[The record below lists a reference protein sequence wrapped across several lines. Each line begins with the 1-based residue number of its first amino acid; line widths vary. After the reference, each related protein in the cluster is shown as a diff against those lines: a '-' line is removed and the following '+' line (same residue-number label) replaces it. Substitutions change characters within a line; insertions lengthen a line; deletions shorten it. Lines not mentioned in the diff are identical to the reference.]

1 MMSEHEVA
9 IADLEINGQRA
20 AGAVIP
26 SVAIDRIIALR
37 ESGLKQFTDALALL
51 SSARRLFLDACS
63 VKSLYGYDIC
73 VKDALNWES
82 QPQRAQDAI
91 RKTIDGKIWHRL
103 MLDTGMYTLMSTRQR
118 EEWDRQLDGENMPEI
133 TLDTVL
139 ATFNQLHA
147 SKNDTFEQGVI
158 DLFKSLSWDY
168 KTNSPCRFGK
178 KIIVSRFMDSY
189 SSGRIYFGT
198 LGRSKLDDL
207 TKVFYLLEGRNVPDY
222 RVSEGAKFSEYFER
236 ERFCGAVYEA
246 EYFSMRYYMKGTA
259 HITFK
264 RPELV
269 ERINDIVARHYP
281 EMLPPRL

>member
-1 MMSEHEVA
+1 MLSEQPTA
-9 IADLEINGQRA
+9 LNYLDIDGQRA
-20 AGAVIP
+20 GEVIP

-37 ESGLKQFTDALALL
+37 ESGLKQFTEALALL
-51 SSARRLFLDACS
+51 SSARRLFLDACN

-73 VKDALNWES
+73 VKDAINWES
-82 QPQRAQDAI
+82 QPQRAQEAI

-103 MLDTGMYTLMSTRQR
+103 MLETGMYTLMSTRQR
-118 EEWDRQLDGENMPEI
+118 DEWDRQVSGENMPEI

-178 KIIVSRFMDSY
+178 KIIVSRLMESF
-189 SSGRIYFGT
+189 SSGRNYLGT
-198 LGRSKLDDL
+198 PGRSMLDDL
-207 TKVFYLLEGRNVPDY
+207 TKVFYLLEGRNVPDH
-222 RVSEGAKFSEYFER
+222 RVSEGAKFGEYFER
-236 ERFCGAVYEA
+236 EGFSGAFYEA

-269 ERINDIVARHYP
+269 DRINDIVARHFP
-281 EMLPPRL
+281 DMLPSRV

>member
-1 MMSEHEVA
+1 MLSEHETAV
-9 IADLEINGQRA
+9 ADLEINGQRA
-20 AGAVIP
+20 GDVIP

-37 ESGLKQFTDALALL
+37 ESGLKQFTEALALL
-51 SSARRLFLDACS
+51 SSARRLFLDACN
-63 VKSLYGYDIC
+63 VKSLYSYDIC
-73 VKDALNWES
+73 VKDAINWES

-103 MLDTGMYTLMSTRQR
+103 MLETGMYTLMSTRQR
-118 EEWDRQLDGENMPEI
+118 DEWDRQVSGENMPEI

-178 KIIVSRFMDSY
+178 KIIVSRLMESY
-189 SSGRIYFGT
+189 SSGRNYLGT
-198 LGRSKLDDL
+198 PGRSKLDDL
-207 TKVFYLLEGRNVPDY
+207 TKVFYLLEGRNVPDH
-222 RVSEGAKFSEYFER
+222 RVSEGAKFGEHFER
-236 ERFCGAVYEA
+236 EGFSGAVYEA

-269 ERINDIVARHYP
+269 DRLNDIVARHFP
-281 EMLPPRL
+281 DMLPSRV

>member
-1 MMSEHEVA
+1 MRSEHDTAV
-9 IADLEINGQRA
+9 ADLEINGQRA
-20 AGAVIP
+20 GEVIP

-37 ESGLKQFTDALALL
+37 ESGLKQFTEALALL
-51 SSARRLFLDACS
+51 SSARRLFLDACN

-73 VKDALNWES
+73 VKDAINWES

-103 MLDTGMYTLMSTRQR
+103 MLETGMYTLMSTRQR
-118 EEWDRQLDGENMPEI
+118 DEWDRQVSGENMPEI

-147 SKNDTFEQGVI
+147 NKNDTFEQGVI

-178 KIIVSRFMDSY
+178 KIIVSRLMESY
-189 SSGRIYFGT
+189 SSGRNYLGT
-198 LGRSKLDDL
+198 PGRSKLDDL
-207 TKVFYLLEGRNVPDY
+207 TKVFYLLEGRNVPDH
-222 RVSEGAKFSEYFER
+222 RVSEGAKFGEHFER
-236 ERFCGAVYEA
+236 EGFSGAVYEA

-269 ERINDIVARHYP
+269 DRLNDIVARHFP
-281 EMLPPRL
+281 DMLPSRV

>member
-1 MMSEHEVA
+1 MLNGQDTAV
-9 IADLEINGQRA
+9 ADLGINSQRA
-20 AGAVIP
+20 GEVIP

-37 ESGLKQFTDALALL
+37 ESGLKQFTDALDML

-63 VKSLYGYDIC
+63 VKTLYGYDTC

-82 QPQRAQDAI
+82 QPQRAQEAI
-91 RKTIDGKIWHRL
+91 RKAIDGKIWHRL

-118 EEWDRQLDGENMPEI
+118 DEWDRQVSGETMPEI

-147 SKNDTFEQGVI
+147 GKNDTFEQGVI

-178 KIIVSRFMDSY
+178 KIIVSRLMDSY
-189 SSGRIYFGT
+189 SSGCSYVGT
-198 LGRSKLDDL
+198 LGRSKIDDL

-222 RVSEGAKFSEYFER
+222 RVSEGAKFGEFFER
-236 ERFCGAVYEA
+236 ERFSGAVYDG

-269 ERINDIVARHYP
+269 SLINDIVARHYP
-281 EMLPPRL
+281 SMLPPRV

>member
-1 MMSEHEVA
+1 MLNEQGTA
-9 IADLEINGQRA
+9 IGDMDINGQWT
-20 AGAVIP
+20 GEVIP

-63 VKSLYGYDIC
+63 AKYLYGYDIC

-118 EEWDRQLDGENMPEI
+118 DEWDRQVAGETMPEI

-147 SKNDTFEQGVI
+147 GKNDTFEQGVI

-168 KTNSPCRFGK
+168 KTNCPCRFGK
-178 KIIVSRFMDSY
+178 KIIVSRLMESY
-189 SSGRIYFGT
+189 SSGRSYFGT

-207 TKVFYLLEGRNVPDY
+207 TKVFYLLEGRNVPDH
-222 RVSEGAKFSEYFER
+222 RVSEGAKFGEFFER
-236 ERFCGAVYEA
+236 ERFSGAVYDG
-246 EYFSMRYYMKGTA
+246 EYFTMRYYMKGTA

-269 ERINDIVARHYP
+269 SRINDIVARHYP
-281 EMLPPRL
+281 NMLPTRL

>member
-1 MMSEHEVA
+1 MLNRQDTAV
-9 IADLEINGQRA
+9 ADLGIGGQRA
-20 AGAVIP
+20 GEVIP

-37 ESGLKQFTDALALL
+37 ENGLKQFTHALALL
-51 SSARRLFLDACS
+51 SSARQLFLDACGA
-63 VKSLYGYDIC
+63 KSLYGYDIC

-82 QPQRAQDAI
+82 QPQKAQDAI
-91 RKTIDGKIWHRL
+91 KKTIDGKIWHRL

-118 EEWDRQLDGENMPEI
+118 DEWDRQVAGETMPEI

-139 ATFNQLHA
+139 ATFDQLHA
-147 SKNDTFEQGVI
+147 GKNDTFEQGVI

-168 KTNSPCRFGK
+168 KTNCPCRFGK
-178 KIIVSRFMDSY
+178 KIIVSRLMESY
-189 SSGRIYFGT
+189 SSGLNYFGT

-207 TKVFYLLEGRNVPDY
+207 TKVFYLLEGRNVPDH
-222 RVSEGAKFSEYFER
+222 RVSEGAKFGEFFER
-236 ERFCGAVYEA
+236 ERFSGAVYDG

-269 ERINDIVARHYP
+269 SRINAIVARHYP
-281 EMLPPRL
+281 SMLPPRV

>member
-1 MMSEHEVA
+1 MLSEQPTVLNHLD
-9 IADLEINGQRA
+9 IDGQRA
-20 AGAVIP
+20 GEVIP

-37 ESGLKQFTDALALL
+37 ESGLKQFTEALALL
-51 SSARRLFLDACS
+51 SSARRLFLGACN

-73 VKDALNWES
+73 VKDAINWES
-82 QPQRAQDAI
+82 QPQRAQEAI

-103 MLDTGMYTLMSTRQR
+103 MLETGMYTLMSTRQR
-118 EEWDRQLDGENMPEI
+118 DEWDRQVSGENMPEI

-178 KIIVSRFMDSY
+178 KIIVSRLMESD
-189 SSGRIYFGT
+189 SSGRNYLGT
-198 LGRSKLDDL
+198 PGRSMLDDL
-207 TKVFYLLEGRNVPDY
+207 TKVFYLLEGRNVPDH
-222 RVSEGAKFSEYFER
+222 RVSEGAKFGEYFER
-236 ERFCGAVYEA
+236 EGFSGAVYEA
-246 EYFSMRYYMKGTA
+246 EYFLMRYYMKGTA

-269 ERINDIVARHYP
+269 DRINDIVARHFP
-281 EMLPPRL
+281 DMLPSRV

>member
-1 MMSEHEVA
+1 MLSEHDTAV
-9 IADLEINGQRA
+9 ADLEINGQRA
-20 AGAVIP
+20 GEVIP

-37 ESGLKQFTDALALL
+37 ESGLKQFTEALALL
-51 SSARRLFLDACS
+51 SSARRLFLDACN

-73 VKDALNWES
+73 VKDAINWES

-103 MLDTGMYTLMSTRQR
+103 MLETGMYTLMSTRQR
-118 EEWDRQLDGENMPEI
+118 DEWDRQVSGENMPEI

-178 KIIVSRFMDSY
+178 KIIVSRLMESY
-189 SSGRIYFGT
+189 SSGRNYLGT
-198 LGRSKLDDL
+198 PGRSKLDDL
-207 TKVFYLLEGRNVPDY
+207 TKVFYLLEGRNVPDH
-222 RVSEGAKFSEYFER
+222 RVSEGAKFGEHFER
-236 ERFCGAVYEA
+236 EGFSGAVYEA

-269 ERINDIVARHYP
+269 DRLNDIVARHFP
-281 EMLPPRL
+281 DMLPSRV

>member
-1 MMSEHEVA
+1 MLSENATEL
-9 IADLEINGQRA
+9 ADLEINGQRA
-20 AGAVIP
+20 GEVIP

-63 VKSLYGYDIC
+63 AKSLYGYDTC

-82 QPQRAQDAI
+82 QPQRALNGI

-147 SKNDTFEQGVI
+147 SKNDTFEQSVI
-158 DLFKSLSWDY
+158 DMFKSLSWDY
-168 KTNSPCRFGK
+168 KTNSPCKFGK

-189 SSGRIYFGT
+189 SSGSIYFGT

-222 RVSEGAKFSEYFER
+222 RVSEGAKFSEFFER
-236 ERFCGAVYEA
+236 ERFSCSVYEA

-269 ERINDIVARHYP
+269 DRINDIVARHYP
-281 EMLPPRL
+281 DMLPTRL

>member
-1 MMSEHEVA
+1 MLNEQHTAV
-9 IADLEINGQRA
+9 ADLDINGQH
-20 AGAVIP
+20 AGEMIP

-37 ESGLKQFTDALALL
+37 ENGLKQFTDALELL
-51 SSARRLFLDACS
+51 GSARRLFLDACNA
-63 VKSLYGYDIC
+63 KYLHGYDIC
-73 VKDALNWES
+73 VKEAINWEK
-82 QPQRAQDAI
+82 QPQRAQNAI
-91 RKTIDGKIWHRL
+91 RKTIDGKIWDRL
-103 MLDTGMYTLMSTRQR
+103 MNETGMYTLMSTRQR
-118 EEWDRQLDGENMPEI
+118 DEWDRQLSGENMPEI

-168 KTNSPCRFGK
+168 KTNNPCRFGK
-178 KIIVSRFMDSY
+178 KIIVSLLMDSY
-189 SSGRIYFGT
+189 SSGRIHFST

-222 RVSEGAKFSEYFER
+222 RVSEGAKFAEYFAR
-236 ERFCGAVYEA
+236 ERFSGEVYES
-246 EYFSMRYYMKGTA
+246 EYFSMRYYLKGTA

-269 ERINDIVARHYP
+269 DRINDIVARHYP
-281 EMLPPRL
+281 SMLPSRL

>member
-1 MMSEHEVA
+1 MLNEQSTAVV
-9 IADLEINGQRA
+9 DLDINSQRA
-20 AGAVIP
+20 GEVIP

-37 ESGLKQFTDALALL
+37 ENGLKQFTDALELL
-51 SSARRLFLDACS
+51 GSARRLFLDACNA
-63 VKSLYGYDIC
+63 KYLYGYDIC
-73 VKDALNWES
+73 VKEAINWEK

-91 RKTIDGKIWHRL
+91 RKTIDGKIWDRL
-103 MLDTGMYTLMSTRQR
+103 MNETGMYTLMSTRQR
-118 EEWDRQLDGENMPEI
+118 DEWDRQLSGENIPEI

-158 DLFKSLSWDY
+158 GLFKSLSWDY
-168 KTNSPCRFGK
+168 KSNNPCRFGK
-178 KIIVSRFMDSY
+178 KIIVSRLMDSY
-189 SSGRIYFGT
+189 SSGRIHFST

-222 RVSEGAKFSEYFER
+222 RVSEGAKFAEYFER
-236 ERFCGAVYEA
+236 ERFSGAVYDA

-269 ERINDIVARHYP
+269 DRINDIVARHYP
-281 EMLPPRL
+281 SMLPSRL

>member
-1 MMSEHEVA
+1 MMSKHETA

-20 AGAVIP
+20 GEVIP

-63 VKSLYGYDIC
+63 AKSLYGYDIC

-118 EEWDRQLDGENMPEI
+118 EAWDRQLDGENMPEI
-133 TLDTVL
+133 SLDTVL

-147 SKNDTFEQGVI
+147 SKNDTFEQSVI

-178 KIIVSRFMDSY
+178 KIIVSRLMDSY
-189 SSGRIYFGT
+189 SSGHSYFGT

-236 ERFCGAVYEA
+236 ERFSCAVYEA

-269 ERINDIVARHYP
+269 DRINDIVVRHYP
-281 EMLPPRL
+281 NMLPTRL